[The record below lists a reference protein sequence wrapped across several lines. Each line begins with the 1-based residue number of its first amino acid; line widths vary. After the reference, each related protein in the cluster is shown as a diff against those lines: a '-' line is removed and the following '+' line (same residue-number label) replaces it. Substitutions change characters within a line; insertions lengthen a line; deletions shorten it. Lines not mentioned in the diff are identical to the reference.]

1 MLERL
6 GVRMRAKVN
15 LQCREKSEQGM
26 ALHPMLER
34 LPCVM
39 EMRDT

>member
-1 MLERL
+1 MLEGRV
-6 GVRMRAKVN
+6 VRTRAKVN

-39 EMRDT
+39 EIRDT

>member
-1 MLERL
+1 MLEGR
-6 GVRMRAKVN
+6 GVRMRAEVN

-39 EMRDT
+39 EIRDT

>member
-1 MLERL
+1 MQAE
-6 GVRMRAKVN
+6 AN

-26 ALHPMLER
+26 ALHPMLGR

>member
-1 MLERL
+1 MLEGR
-6 GVRMRAKVN
+6 GVRMRAEAN

-39 EMRDT
+39 EIRDT

>member
-1 MLERL
+1 MLEGR

-34 LPCVM
+34 LTCVM
-39 EMRDT
+39 GIRDT

>member
-1 MLERL
+1 MLERR

-26 ALHPMLER
+26 AL
-34 LPCVM
+34 CGAK
-39 EMRDT
+39 